1 MEREWDKFINGKNE
15 ALVPLYKELSVS
27 LLLLSIRY
35 THDRECSKD
44 IVSEVFLYLLET
56 PTKQRKEKWL
66 GIEQVHTYLRFMVR
80 NKSVDFIRNRQ
91 NQSVHLEQLHNYYL
105 LHPNETL
112 IETLKEL
119 LSTLPNTENKKI
131 FTAHLEG
138 YDNHELAE
146 KFTLS
151 EKTVR
156 NKLSLV
162 RKAIAVLWNKKLWI
176 LWIHLIS

>member
-1 MEREWDKFINGKNE
+1 MEHNWTEFINGKNE
-15 ALVPLYKELSVS
+15 ALVPLYKELNVS

-91 NQSVHLEQLHNYYL
+91 NQSVYLEQ
-105 LHPNETL
+105 
-112 IETLKEL
+112 I
-119 LSTLPNTENKKI
+119 I
-131 FTAHLEG
+131 
-138 YDNHELAE
+138 
-146 KFTLS
+146 
-151 EKTVR
+151 
-156 NKLSLV
+156 
-162 RKAIAVLWNKKLWI
+162 I
-176 LWIHLIS
+176 